1 MNIIAYE
8 QMHYFYLSFQ
18 RSPFGENEPSGTL
31 KGHVYDVKRTSLV
44 GATIVIAF
52 SSLTP
57 RQGNGFR
64 CRVRGVENDT
74 L

>member
-1 MNIIAYE
+1 MVP
-8 QMHYFYLSFQ
+8 MLL
-18 RSPFGENEPSGTL
+18 FGENKRSWTL
-31 KGHVYDVKRTSLV
+31 KQRVYDVKRTALV